1 MSIFERLE
9 AGIVSQSTEETQ
21 KVASQFG
28 VKLPA
33 NQVLKLSGTLG
44 TGKTTFIKGLAK
56 GWGITESVKSP
67 TFNLY
72 SIYSGNRQLV
82 HLDAYRLNDPSEAED
97 LLIEEFLTPP
107 YCLAIEWPEKVAGW
121 MDDDAW
127 TLKFTID
134 SNNQHRIELTSR
146 S

>member
-1 MSIFERLE
+1 MNIFERLR
-9 AGIVSQSTEETQ
+9 AGIVSQSAEETQ
-21 KVASQFG
+21 RVASQFG
-28 VKLPA
+28 AELPT
-33 NQVLKLSGTLG
+33 NQVIKLSGTLG
-44 TGKTTFIKGLAK
+44 AGKTTFIQGLAK

-82 HLDAYRLNDPSEAED
+82 HLDAYRLNDPAEAED

-121 MDDDAW
+121 MDEDSW

-134 SNNQHRIELTSR
+134 SNNQHRIELIS
-146 S
+146 SC